1 MPIVIINLAVLISQL
16 YQQSMTIS
24 TEGKIIATA
33 GRLALVNS
41 THNITHVPTRKQ
53 TRGYL
58 LLRAADVAADGLER
72 VMIRTVD
79 TDVLILSV

>member
-41 THNITHVPTRKQ
+41 THNITHVPTRK

-58 LLRAADVAADGLER
+58 LLPAADVAADGLER